1 MILDDIV
8 EHKRREV
15 DEAKRRNPIEKLRER
30 VAPRESGG
38 FRKAVGQPGRLCLI
52 AEIKKASPSRGVIRA
67 DFDPAAIARSYADGG
82 ASAISVL
89 TDAKYFQG
97 DVAHLVQARD
107 ESGLP
112 VLRKDFIID
121 EYQIWESAAIG
132 ADAALLIVAA
142 LDAGQLKDYL
152 QLAGEVGLDALVEA
166 HDAAE
171 IETALD
177 AGAEIVGINN
187 RDLRTFKTDIETTLR
202 LAERIPNDR
211 VTVSESG
218 IHTREDAQ
226 KVRDAGANA
235 ILVGE
240 ALMTCDD
247 VSGKIRELIGG

>member
-1 MILDDIV
+1 MILDDII

-15 DEAKRRNPIEKLRER
+15 DEAKRRNPIEKLRAR
-30 VAPRESGG
+30 VAPREPGR

-89 TDAKYFQG
+89 TDAQYFQG
-97 DVAHLVQARD
+97 DVSHLVQARK

-121 EYQIWESAAIG
+121 EHQIWESAAIG

-152 QLAGEVGLDALVEA
+152 QLAAEIGLDTLVEA

-202 LAERIPNDR
+202 LAERIPDDR
-211 VTVSESG
+211 VIVSESG

-240 ALMTCDD
+240 ALMTCAD

>member
-1 MILDDIV
+1 MILDEII
-8 EHKRREV
+8 ENKRREV
-15 DEAKRRNPIEKLRER
+15 DDAKRRDPIEKLREQ
-30 VAPRESGG
+30 VAPRKPGR
-38 FRKAVGQPGRLCLI
+38 FRRAIGEPGRLCLI

-67 DFDPAAIARSYADGG
+67 DFDPSAIARSYADGG

-89 TDAKYFQG
+89 TDVKYFQG
-97 DVAHLVQARD
+97 DVSYLVQARD

-121 EYQIWESAAIG
+121 EYQIWETAAIG
-132 ADAALLIVAA
+132 ADAALLIVST
-142 LDAGQLKDYL
+142 LDAEQLKDYL

-171 IETALD
+171 IETALE

-202 LAERIPNDR
+202 LAERIPEDR
-211 VTVSESG
+211 VIVSESG

-226 KVRDAGANA
+226 KVRDAGASA

-240 ALMTCDD
+240 ALMTCGD
-247 VSGKIRELIGG
+247 VSGKIRELTGG

>member
-1 MILDDIV
+1 LILDEII
-8 EHKRREV
+8 ESKRREV
-15 DEAKRRNPIEKLRER
+15 DDAKRRDPIAKLRER
-30 VAPRESGG
+30 VTPREPGR
-38 FRKAVGQPGRLCLI
+38 FRAAIGEPGRLNLI

-97 DVAHLVQARD
+97 DVSYLALARE

-112 VLRKDFIID
+112 ILRKDFIID
-121 EYQIWESAAIG
+121 EHQIWETAALD
-132 ADAALLIVAA
+132 ADALLLIVAA
-142 LDAGQLKDYL
+142 LDAVQLKEYL

-166 HDAAE
+166 HDASE
-171 IETALD
+171 IEAALD
-177 AGAEIVGINN
+177 AGAGIVGINN
-187 RDLRTFKTDIETTLR
+187 RDLRTFETDIETTLR
-202 LAERIPNDR
+202 LAEQIPKDR
-211 VTVSESG
+211 VIVSESG

-240 ALMTCDD
+240 ALMTCADI
-247 VSGKIRELIGG
+247 SGKIRELTGG